1 MHKFKNKSE
10 GFTIIE
16 LLIVIVVIG
25 ILGLLVVTT
34 YSGIQAKSRN
44 ASRQKELK
52 DLQSQIEAFYSQ
64 NGYYPN
70 LTDMNSPSWRATNM
84 KNLNDS
90 DLVDPSSNCD
100 PAKQSCLGGDQN
112 GVAKQFEYYATQSDG
127 VTNCNGKLNSGADQ
141 NCAQYTLTATYEG
154 SVNNSQTFVLK
165 NLD

>member
-1 MHKFKNKSE
+1 MTRLNKKDN

-25 ILGLLVVTT
+25 ILALLVVTT

-44 ASRQKELK
+44 AKRQTELK
-52 DLQSQIEAFYSQ
+52 DLQSQIEAYYSQ
-64 NGYYPN
+64 NGFYPN
-70 LTDMNSPSWRATNM
+70 LTDMNSPSWRAANM
-84 KNLNDS
+84 KNLSSS
-90 DLVDPSSNCD
+90 DLVDPLSSCD
-100 PAKQSCLGGDQN
+100 PQKDSCLGGSQN

-127 VTNCNGKLNSGADQ
+127 VTGCNGKLNSQADQ

-154 SVNNSQTFVLK
+154 SVNNSKYDVLK

>member
-16 LLIVIVVIG
+16 LLIVIVVVG

-44 ASRQKELK
+44 AARQKELK
-52 DLQSQIEAFYSQ
+52 DLQSQIEAYYSQ

-70 LTDMNSPSWRATNM
+70 LTDMNSPSWRSSNM
-84 KNLNDS
+84 KNLSNG

-100 PAKQSCLGGDQN
+100 PSKASCLGGNQN
-112 GVAKQFEYYATQSDG
+112 SVAKQFEYYATQSDG
-127 VTNCNGKLNSGADQ
+127 VTGCDGKLNS
-141 NCAQYTLTATYEG
+141 
-154 SVNNSQTFVLK
+154 
-165 NLD
+165 